1 MKRIFISLLAAAAI
15 LPYMTSCTDLSGV
28 EGRLDVLEER
38 VAAMTNSV
46 MELND
51 NVKALQA
58 FSQSGQTVKEI
69 RQDGNVWTI
78 TLGDGSMHRI
88 TVENGPVLL
97 NVGIDSEGYWTLDG
111 QRILS
116 DGKPVKATGEKGD
129 KGEAGDK
136 GDNGSDGNDGADGA
150 DGRTP
155 IFGVDSEG
163 YWTVRYDENEE
174 PERIT
179 DVNGGYVL
187 AVGSGSGSGDSF
199 FKSVS
204 IVDGELVIVLNSNP
218 DKVFRLPVEGS
229 FGISVSKDEVVIIP
243 GATVEIPF
251 EVKGMDATTRIFVE
265 AYGYSAVLKDGSVS
279 VTAPAQLPADGYVI
293 VKAIRNSDSSY
304 KAVCIT
310 FEDGI
315 MSCVADVQ
323 TVGKDGGN
331 VEVTITTNIEYK
343 VAIPENV
350 SWIHVAPS
358 TKAVTTDVVTLS
370 VDANDGEMRS
380 ATVSVVPALGETYEV
395 KIVQYGVDDVVFEK
409 VELASVA
416 KFAVSGS
423 AVAESV
429 EMTQTLENEDV
440 YAFWSDLKAGEMY
453 IEMLDGESASLG
465 ALVPAEGTDLNPAT
479 AQAIDQDFVALTAQ
493 RHWTIPADGKYRI
506 VLNRA
511 SGEVTIYDE
520 ANDLQP
526 WSATFHINNLEAN
539 GTLKSTITNKIY
551 LYGDISWSGKAV
563 ELVPSPADPQVLY
576 YLGSPLNLTRVNFK
590 TGISASDF
598 EVIAEGKETIGV
610 SRIYTFAPSD
620 KELCVSINGKKETA
634 APVVMNEWTPMSGG
648 SDWQRG
654 QYFHPIDGYDGE
666 TPHFAATKAT
676 FILDLRNLRV
686 KLIN

>member
-204 IVDGELVIVLNSNP
+204 IVDGELVIVLNSNQ

-409 VELASVA
+409 VDLASVA

-465 ALVPAEGTDLNPAT
+465 ALVPAEGTDINPAT

-526 WSATFHINNLEAN
+526 VKAEYYYAGNEKSWFLSK
-539 GTLKSTITNKIY
+539 TLTPGKYYISTMT
-551 LYGDISWSGKAV
+551 GWDSWKGKAFDFAAS
-563 ELVPSPADPQVLY
+563 LADPQILY
-576 YLGSPLNLTRVNFK
+576 STSTLAITDGFCIKVAQSVNEVEILAAG
-590 TGISASDF
+590 TEVDPAASGTMDF
-598 EVIAEGKETIGV
+598 V
-610 SRIYTFAPSD
+610 SKTFAFCPATEPGVVTAGD
-620 KELCVSINGKKETA
+620 IAITTDEWIPMAQAVSNRKWKPAERIEIKTII
-634 APVVMNEWTPMSGG
+634 
-648 SDWQRG
+648 
-654 QYFHPIDGYDGE
+654 ID
-666 TPHFAATKAT
+666 A
-676 FILDLRNLRV
+676 RNNKIFF
-686 KLIN
+686 KL